1 MARSILLMGP
11 LGASRMFHT
20 VATATMDVKYGK
32 KHTVRRRRAPRI
44 LEFSKSATSSATISR
59 VNHSLQY
66 GANGYE
72 IVFGRMEKKDG
83 GEQNGEEEN

>member
-1 MARSILLMGP
+1 MAISSAPTASAALPEMGRVRIS
-11 LGASRMFHT
+11 GAVCGGMPKREKT
-20 VATATMDVKYGK
+20 GA
-32 KHTVRRRRAPRI
+32 
-44 LEFSKSATSSATISR
+44 SSATISR